1 MIAFIAFVA
10 YTTCMQYTI
19 RNVPEA
25 LDTALRDRAKAEK
38 RSLNDVAIRAL
49 ARGMDFSKLAR
60 RYRDLK
66 DLAGSWKEDPDFD
79 KAIDD
84 QHVIEKELWK

>member
-1 MIAFIAFVA
+1 MA
-10 YTTCMQYTI
+10 YNICMQYTI

-25 LDTALRDRAKAEK
+25 LDTALRERAKAEK
-38 RSLNDVAIRAL
+38 RSLNEIAVQAL
-49 ARGMDFSKLAR
+49 VRGMGFSKIKR
-60 RYRDLK
+60 RYRDLR

-84 QHVIEKELWK
+84 QDVIEEELWK

>member
-1 MIAFIAFVA
+1 MIAFIACID
-10 YTTCMQYTI
+10 YNICMQYTI
-19 RNVPEA
+19 RNVPAA

-38 RSLNDVAIRAL
+38 RSLNDVAIQAL
-49 ARGMDFSKLAR
+49 ARGMDFSKLKR

-79 KAIDD
+79 KAISD
-84 QHVIEKELWK
+84 QHAIEEEIWK